1 MFLLNGLLGKK
12 ETNTSLVPYK
22 RNDTY
27 YSAMIFV
34 LSVGLTFLMYSF
46 YRFLVEEKKRWKQV
60 STEFSRQRQ
69 MMDALTTE
77 VQKFKVESKNTDDKW
92 RDQIQQAIQPPVL
105 PPPPSVP
112 APVIL
117 SANDMDRVLEEEL
130 SELQEMVTSRVT
142 PSTVAVV
149 SMVLTEDGTS
159 ATKQVPLVDDS
170 YDSYEPTVIED
181 ITDITTGITDNS
193 NNSNISNNSE
203 MEVQG

>member
-69 MMDALTTE
+69 LVDALTTE
-77 VQKFKVESKNTDDKW
+77 VQKFQVESKNTDDKW
-92 RDQIQQAIQPPVL
+92 RDQIQQAIQPPVP

-117 SANDMDRVLEEEL
+117 SAMDMDRVLEEEL
-130 SELQEMVTSRVT
+130 SELQEMVASRV
-142 PSTVAVV
+142 PPPTVTVV
-149 SMVLTEDGTS
+149 SMVSTEDGTLK
-159 ATKQVPLVDDS
+159 TKHEPPVEDVN
-170 YDSYEPTVIED
+170 PTVIED
-181 ITDITTGITDNS
+181 ITDITDIIETTD
-193 NNSNISNNSE
+193 ISNNSE
-203 MEVQG
+203 VEVQG

>member
-69 MMDALTTE
+69 LVDALTTE
-77 VQKFKVESKNTDDKW
+77 VQKFQVESKNTDDKW
-92 RDQIQQAIQPPVL
+92 RDQIQQAIQPPV
-105 PPPPSVP
+105 PPPPPAVP

-117 SANDMDRVLEEEL
+117 SAMDMDRVLEEEL
-130 SELQEMVTSRVT
+130 SELQEMVASRV
-142 PSTVAVV
+142 PPPTVTVV
-149 SMVLTEDGTS
+149 SMVSTEDGMLK
-159 ATKQVPLVDDS
+159 TKHDPPVEDVN
-170 YDSYEPTVIED
+170 PTVIED
-181 ITDITTGITDNS
+181 ITDITDITDILETTD
-193 NNSNISNNSE
+193 ISNNSE
-203 MEVQG
+203 VEVQG

>member
-77 VQKFKVESKNTDDKW
+77 VQKVAGSD
-92 RDQIQQAIQPPVL
+92 
-105 PPPPSVP
+105 
-112 APVIL
+112 
-117 SANDMDRVLEEEL
+117 SA
-130 SELQEMVTSRVT
+130 S
-142 PSTVAVV
+142 
-149 SMVLTEDGTS
+149 
-159 ATKQVPLVDDS
+159 DS
-170 YDSYEPTVIED
+170 
-181 ITDITTGITDNS
+181 TTGSTTSTIRTRTGYF
-193 NNSNISNNSE
+193 IGE
-203 MEVQG
+203 

>member
-69 MMDALTTE
+69 LVDALTTE
-77 VQKFKVESKNTDDKW
+77 VQKIQVESKNTDDKW
-92 RDQIQQAIQPPVL
+92 RDQIQQAIQPPVP

-117 SANDMDRVLEEEL
+117 SAMDMDRVLEEEL
-130 SELQEMVTSRVT
+130 SELQEMVASRVPP
-142 PSTVAVV
+142 PSTVTVV
-149 SMVLTEDGTS
+149 SMVSTEDGTLK
-159 ATKQVPLVDDS
+159 TKHEPPVEDVN
-170 YDSYEPTVIED
+170 PTVIED
-181 ITDITTGITDNS
+181 ITDITDITDIIETTD
-193 NNSNISNNSE
+193 ISNNSE
-203 MEVQG
+203 VEVQG